1 MMRWAH
7 RLLSRWRSLVGRT
20 RLEDELEDE
29 LDAELRFHLHQQ
41 IDENVGSGMSVTEA
55 RASAARSL
63 GGVLSIKDQARDAL
77 GLTLIDSF
85 FMDVRYACRA
95 MRDSP
100 LFAAGV
106 AATIGLGLG
115 IVTSAF
121 TILNAYVLTPVDL
134 PKPYQLYALNWDTS
148 SEPRHRFA

>member
-1 MMRWAH
+1 MRWLD
-7 RLLSRWRSLVGRT
+7 RLPARWRSVFR
-20 RLEDELEDE
+20 RPAVEAE
-29 LDAELRFHLHQQ
+29 LDAELRFHLERQF
-41 IDENVGSGMSVTEA
+41 DENVTAGMSVTEA

-63 GGVLSIKDQARDAL
+63 GGILQIKEHTRDVL
-77 GLTLIDSF
+77 GLALIDSF